1 MIYAMYHACQQA
13 AQPLN
18 LWSKL
23 VGTVAGLDFFPLNR
37 SYLNRHVRA
46 GAEFVERLTRRYE
59 NPGFQLDHTLVNTKQ
74 ARELHLDGIVPVR
87 EEVVLSK
94 PFFDLVHF
102 KRAGQHSDPAVLMV
116 APMAGHYASL
126 MRFTIQEFLP
136 DHEVYVTDW
145 KNARDVPLSDGDFGC
160 DDFVEYIIDALRI
173 IGPKNHLLSAC
184 QPCPWV
190 LTAAA
195 VMAMEDDPAQP
206 TSMTLMAGP
215 VDPRINTEKLPVFF
229 RYAPKLSPALL
240 DKLVIDRVPSA
251 FPGRGRRVYAGFR
264 NLAMFMSS
272 NVGLHVKKHLRYY
285 LNLVNANEPQAQ
297 DHRFFYDN
305 YMATM
310 DGTATF
316 FHDTIKRIF
325 YECHLPEGKMEYRGR
340 RVDTG
345 AIRQTALLTV
355 EGANDEFCPPGQTL
369 AAHDICPNIPKNRRG
384 HHLQKGVGHYG
395 VFNGS
400 KFKAHV
406 APLIKKFMRAAET
419 GRPVPA
425 RMS

>member
-23 VGTVAGLDFFPLNR
+23 VGTIAGLDFFPLNR

-46 GAEFVERLTRRYE
+46 SAEFVERLTRRYE
-59 NPGFQLDHTLVNTKQ
+59 NPGFRLDHTVINDKF
-74 ARELHLDGIVPVR
+74 ARELDLDGIVPVQ

-102 KRAGQHSDPAVLMV
+102 KRAGQYSDPAVLMV

-145 KNARDVPLSDGDFGC
+145 KNARDVPLSEGDFGC
-160 DDFVEYIIDALRI
+160 DDFVDCIIGALRLM
-173 IGPKNHLLSAC
+173 GPKSHIVSAC

-195 VMAMEDDPAQP
+195 VMAMADDPATP
-206 TSMTLMAGP
+206 ASMTLMAGP
-215 VDPRINTEKLPVFF
+215 VDPRIN
-229 RYAPKLSPALL
+229 APKLLKHSPRLGPALL
-240 DKLVIDRVPSA
+240 DKLVIDRVPAA
-251 FPGRGRRVYAGFR
+251 FPGRGRKVYTGFR
-264 NLAMFMSS
+264 NLTMFMSM
-272 NVGLHVKKHLRYY
+272 NVRMHVRKHAEFY
-285 LNLVNANEPQAQ
+285 LNLVRGNEAAAEA
-297 DHRFFYDN
+297 HRAFYDS
-305 YMATM
+305 YLAVM

-325 YECHLPEGKMEYRGR
+325 YECHLPEGRMEYRGR

-345 AIRQTALLTV
+345 AIRQTALFTV
-355 EGANDEFCPPGQTL
+355 EGANDEFCPPGQTK

-384 HHLQKGVGHYG
+384 HHLQEGVGHYG

-406 APLIKKFMRAAET
+406 APLIKKFMRAAEA

>member
-1 MIYAMYHACQQA
+1 MIYAAYHACYQA

-18 LWSKL
+18 FYAK
-23 VGTVAGLDFFPLNR
+23 TVAKIASLDFFPLNR

-46 GAEFVERLTRRYE
+46 SAEFVERLTRRYE
-59 NPGFQLDHTLVNTKQ
+59 NPGFQLDHTLVKTKQ
-74 ARELHLDGIVPVR
+74 ARDLDLDGIVPVR

-102 KRAGQHSDPAVLMV
+102 KRAGQHNDPAVLVV

-145 KNARDVPLSDGDFGC
+145 KNARDVPLSEGDFGG
-160 DDFVEYIIDALRI
+160 DDFVDCIIGALRLM
-173 IGPKNHLLSAC
+173 GPNSHIVSAC

-195 VMAMEDDPAQP
+195 VMAMADDPATP
-206 TSMTLMAGP
+206 ASMTLMAGP
-215 VDPRINTEKLPVFF
+215 VDPRIN
-229 RYAPKLSPALL
+229 APKLLKHSPRLGPALL
-240 DKLVIDRVPSA
+240 DKLVIDRVPAA
-251 FPGRGRRVYAGFR
+251 FPGRGRKVYTGFR
-264 NLAMFMSS
+264 NLAMFMSM
-272 NVGLHVKKHLRYY
+272 NVRMHVRKHVEFY
-285 LNLVNANEPQAQ
+285 LNLVRGNEAAAEV
-297 DHRFFYDN
+297 HRAFYDN
-305 YMATM
+305 YLAVM

-316 FHDTIKRIF
+316 FQDTIKRIF
-325 YECHLPEGKMEYRGR
+325 YECHLPEGKMEYRGQQ
-340 RVDTG
+340 VDTG

-406 APLIKKFMRAAET
+406 APLIKKFMRAAEA

-425 RMS
+425 RMG

>member
-23 VGTVAGLDFFPLNR
+23 VGIIAGLDFFPLNR

-74 ARELHLDGIVPVR
+74 ARELDLDGIVPVQ

-102 KRAGQHSDPAVLMV
+102 KRAGQHNDPAVLMV
-116 APMAGHYASL
+116 APLAGHYASL

-160 DDFVEYIIDALRI
+160 DDFVDCIVDSLRLM
-173 IGPKNHLLSAC
+173 GPNCHLVSAC

-190 LTAAA
+190 LTATA
-195 VMAMEDDPAQP
+195 VMAMADDPSTPA
-206 TSMTLMAGP
+206 SMTLMAGP
-215 VDPRINTEKLPVFF
+215 VDPRIN
-229 RYAPKLSPALL
+229 APKLLKHAPRLSPAIL
-240 DKLVIDRVPSA
+240 DKLVIDRVPAS
-251 FPGRGRRVYAGFR
+251 FPGRGRKVYTGFR
-264 NLAMFMSS
+264 NLSMFMSM
-272 NVGLHVKKHLRYY
+272 NVRMHVRKHLEFY
-285 LNLVNANEPQAQ
+285 LNLVQGNEAAAEV
-297 DHRFFYDN
+297 HRAFYDN
-305 YMATM
+305 YMAVM

-316 FHDTIKRIF
+316 FHDTIKRVF

-340 RVDTG
+340 HVDTG
-345 AIRQTALLTV
+345 AIRRTALLTV
-355 EGANDEFCPPGQTL
+355 EGKNDEFCPPGQTL

-384 HHLQKGVGHYG
+384 HHLQEGVGHYG

-406 APLIKKFMRAAET
+406 APLIKKFIRAAKG

>member
-1 MIYAMYHACQQA
+1 MIYAAYHACQQA

-23 VGTVAGLDFFPLNR
+23 VGTIAGLDFFPLNR

-46 GAEFVERLTRRYE
+46 SAEFVERLTRRYE
-59 NPGFQLDHTLVNTKQ
+59 NPGFRLDHTLANTKQ
-74 ARELHLDGIVPVR
+74 ARELDLDGIIPVQ

-102 KRAGQHSDPAVLMV
+102 KRAGQHNDPAVLVV

-145 KNARDVPLSDGDFGC
+145 KNARDVPLSEGDFGC
-160 DDFVEYIIDALRI
+160 DDFVDCIIGALRLM
-173 IGPKNHLLSAC
+173 GPKSHIVSAC

-195 VMAMEDDPAQP
+195 VMAMEDDPATP
-206 TSMTLMAGP
+206 ASMTLMAGP
-215 VDPRINTEKLPVFF
+215 VDPRIN
-229 RYAPKLSPALL
+229 APKLFKHSPRLGPALL
-240 DKLVIDRVPSA
+240 DKLVIDRVPAA
-251 FPGRGRRVYAGFR
+251 FPGRGRKVYTGFR
-264 NLAMFMSS
+264 NLAMFMSM
-272 NVGLHVKKHLRYY
+272 NVRMHVRKHAEFY
-285 LNLVNANEPQAQ
+285 LNLVRGNEAAAEV
-297 DHRFFYDN
+297 HRAFYDN
-305 YMATM
+305 YMAVM

-340 RVDTG
+340 LVDTG

-355 EGANDEFCPPGQTL
+355 EGKNDEFCPPGQTL

-384 HHLQKGVGHYG
+384 HHLQEGVGHYG

-406 APLIKKFMRAAET
+406 APLIKKFMRAAEA

>member
-1 MIYAMYHACQQA
+1 MIYAAYHACYQA

-18 LWSKL
+18 FYAKA
-23 VGTVAGLDFFPLNR
+23 VAKIAGLDFFPLNR

-46 GAEFVERLTRRYE
+46 SAEFVERLTRRYE
-59 NPGFQLDHTLVNTKQ
+59 NPGFRLDHTVINDKF
-74 ARELHLDGIVPVR
+74 ARKLDLDGIVPVQ

-102 KRAGQHSDPAVLMV
+102 KRAGRHNDPAVLMV

-145 KNARDVPLSDGDFGC
+145 KNARDVPLSEGDFGC
-160 DDFVEYIIDALRI
+160 DDFVDCIMGALRLM
-173 IGPKNHLLSAC
+173 GPKSHIVSAC

-190 LTAAA
+190 LTAVA
-195 VMAMEDDPAQP
+195 VMAMADDPATP
-206 TSMTLMAGP
+206 ASMTLMAGP
-215 VDPRINTEKLPVFF
+215 VDPRIN
-229 RYAPKLSPALL
+229 APKLLKLSPRLGPALL
-240 DKLVIDRVPSA
+240 DKLVIDRVPAA
-251 FPGRGRRVYAGFR
+251 FPGRGRKVYTGFR
-264 NLAMFMSS
+264 NLTMFMSM
-272 NVGLHVKKHLRYY
+272 NVRMHIRKHAEFY
-285 LNLVNANEPQAQ
+285 LNLVRGNEAAAEA
-297 DHRFFYDN
+297 HRAFYDN
-305 YMATM
+305 YLAVM

-345 AIRQTALLTV
+345 AIRQTALFTV
-355 EGANDEFCPPGQTL
+355 EGANDEFCPPGQTK

-406 APLIKKFMRAAET
+406 APLIKKFMRAAEA
-419 GRPVPA
+419 GRPVTA